1 MMFALSTRE
10 THLIPKSTCVSIMSD
25 VSSLFSTF
33 FEQLSEFIVCRLEEN
48 GFDIGRD
55 VCLQHIL
62 LDHSF
67 VDSVWSNVRSDA
79 KLKQFCKEKLGLVE
93 AESVT
98 LGFHETTGKPER
110 GASARLQSCFYS
122 SQQIVFLLWFYTLQF
137 SVFSMYLLLLTSSIG
152 FF

>member
-1 MMFALSTRE
+1 MSAPDERDVAEVIQHLTRNVMMFALTRE
-10 THLIPKSTCVSIMSD
+10 THLIPKSICVSIMSD

-55 VCLQHIL
+55 FLYLQHIL
-62 LDHSF
+62 SDHSF

-98 LGFHETTGKPER
+98 LGFHETKGKPER
-110 GASARLQSCFYS
+110 
-122 SQQIVFLLWFYTLQF
+122 
-137 SVFSMYLLLLTSSIG
+137 
-152 FF
+152 